1 MTVNGELV
9 RRKTMAQRTP
19 LPGFGS
25 RRLRQELGAEGA
37 WSQGAPYGLDG
48 RHRGAQ
54 RWLPVASG
62 AAGASVE
69 AEWRGRGRASARG
82 ENGGGFSTAHP
93 CMKIRPTNP
102 HGVAATG
109 AEVPH
114 RRERGHRLVTGCIV
128 GAHGTGYRS
137 AR

>member
-48 RHRGAQ
+48 RHRGGSA
-54 RWLPVASG
+54 VAASG
-62 AAGASVE
+62 ERSGRHECGSRVE
-69 AEWRGRGRASARG
+69 RERKSKRERRKWRRLLHCSSMREDKADQPTW
-82 ENGGGFSTAHP
+82 GGGN
-93 CMKIRPTNP
+93 RRR
-102 HGVAATG
+102 GATP
-109 AEVPH
+109 A
-114 RRERGHRLVTGCIV
+114 
-128 GAHGTGYRS
+128 
-137 AR
+137 